1 MVKLDH
7 TVFVIQPAKKK
18 PDADQISS
26 CHILLMIFVNTVCLL
41 KVLIYYLVKD
51 IVNWNKIK

>member
-51 IVNWNKIK
+51 IVN